1 MTPRVLIV
9 DDDDQIR
16 RSIASSLARSGFDV
30 STASD
35 GAPALRI
42 CDVATPDIVVVDYN
56 MPTGGLAVVRALKQR
71 HGAAIFVAV
80 LTGATSLPITYTE
93 YLSRLWLPIALFVAG
108 SAPYAVS
115 RDLRY
120 GVLPLY
126 MSRPMVRTDYVWARY
141 GGLAIAMF
149 LITAGPQTLLLI
161 GALLAKMPVGDQL
174 TGWLGGLL
182 ASAVLA
188 VLLAAI
194 GLVIAAF
201 TPRRGLGVAAI
212 ITTLLVLAGV
222 SLALS
227 GIAQPEPVPPGGSP
241 KNAAVLAGVIGPFRL
256 IDGLAHRVLGVDA
269 TIAEFAPSTAGQ
281 TALFALVYLV
291 LVAGAGLLVLR
302 RYRKAGR
309 L

>member
-1 MTPRVLIV
+1 MSDQAAVASNGNGDVIHDIGFRHYDGVRFGRGWVVRSLLVDTLRGVFGLGRPARSKVMPWILVGILLAPPLIV
-9 DDDDQIR
+9 
-16 RSIASSLARSGFDV
+16 
-30 STASD
+30 
-35 GAPALRI
+35 AL
-42 CDVATPDIVVVDYN
+42 
-56 MPTGGLAVVRALKQR
+56 
-71 HGAAIFVAV
+71 VAV
-80 LTGATSLPITYTE
+80 LTGADELPISYTA
-93 YLSRLWLPIALFVAG
+93 YLTQLQLPIGLFVAG
-108 SAPYAVS
+108 AAPYAVS
-115 RDLRY
+115 RDLRF
-120 GVLPLY
+120 GVMPLY
-126 MSRPMVRTDYVWARY
+126 LSRPMLRTDYVWARY
-141 GGLAIAMF
+141 GGLAIAVF
-149 LITAGPQTLLLI
+149 LVTAVPQTLLLV
-161 GALLAKMPVGDQL
+161 GALLAKLPVGDNL
-174 TGWLGGLL
+174 AGWGGGLL
-182 ASAVLA
+182 TSLFLSLLLSALGLA
-188 VLLAAI
+188 
-194 GLVIAAF
+194 IAAF